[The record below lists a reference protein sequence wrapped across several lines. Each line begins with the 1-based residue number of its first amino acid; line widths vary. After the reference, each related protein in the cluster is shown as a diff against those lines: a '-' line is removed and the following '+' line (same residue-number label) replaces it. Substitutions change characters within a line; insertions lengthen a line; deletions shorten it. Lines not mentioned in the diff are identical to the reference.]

1 MHQTN
6 KGNQWSFPM
15 KVHIGADKDSGL
27 IHEAHPMRQGSG
39 LMAVV
44 DGRAS
49 LLEECRL
56 SPLELR
62 NDLAAQF
69 HELLNTSAFLE
80 ALPAFLPPD
89 QASQQRPPDLL
100 ETLRAIT
107 SSAVV
112 RTSEPAQR
120 WPPSTRPLL
129 SATVM
134 CRWATDRLPT
144 VLITQPASSC
154 CSPIQASSAR
164 RRAAPGGSRSII
176 TFMGRAPPAVA
187 AGD

>member
-15 KVHIGADKDSGL
+15 KVHIGAEKDSGL
-27 IHEAHPMRQGSG
+27 IHEAHPRRQGPG

-49 LLEECRL
+49 LLEERRL

-69 HELLNTSAFLE
+69 HELLQTSAFLE
-80 ALPAFLPPD
+80 ALPAFLLPD

-134 CRWATDRLPT
+134 CRWATARFPT
-144 VLITQPASSC
+144 RV
-154 CSPIQASSAR
+154 
-164 RRAAPGGSRSII
+164 PGC
-176 TFMGRAPPAVA
+176 TWQ
-187 AGD
+187 